1 MTLGWGLEWGNLN
14 FALGT
19 NHFVWD
25 RGQWAK
31 QWPTFWCLH
40 WSKRGDLVKMATR
53 RKKLGGV
60 SLNLD
65 PKSQLTSVSSISDQD
80 ADTLMALRGLDG
92 KLSIAD
98 VVSKTNLTEEKIV
111 SLAKKGILMAQFSDF
126 DLEAEIQ
133 EAEPVD
139 YLSQTVVKLSGEMET
154 MMGRMQSMEQKQGS
168 LQDQIS
174 SMREVNC
181 ASAVVMDGIERRQK
195 QMLDFLQQQTEE
207 SSQALQAVREQLLE
221 QSKLIQQQATDRQ
234 ETDGKEPMASQSRRE
249 EVLTQGASQFDTVL
263 MRGHS
268 GNVSSTPTVQS
279 RLPFAFP
286 PPRPPVPAHFPP
298 HYLRRPEVF
307 SQDQVS
313 HQSCMLTVRE
323 RMILWMRKV
332 IPVHGTWSRKR
343 WNHRGNIRVSWFMI
357 HHRKKACERH
367 ILPGDLGCLIRRFDS
382 GRCWKMAVAG
392 GWIIFRS
399 TQTGHLKLRRRRDK
413 VTKSLAGRD
422 IGHHL
427 LRRIAGRIRGH
438 RLPSQVR
445 DAGAIVIVI
454 GHRHQSRQTSQV
466 IGMTKGV
473 STNTSRT
480 GVGSQVALVTQAHIV
495 LDGTNLRRA
504 VDIIRIMS
512 VMCPLVSRL
521 IVSQLNQ
528 GTNTRAV
535 DRCRHFLNFR
545 PLTVKQLSGVGS
557 FSNSASWQNQVVGQ
571 NVRNG
576 IDCWDVCEE
585 RLLPTCRVGQSQ
597 SKRTTMPWKSSWINA
612 MESWSCRLQP
622 DGICSPWG
630 KKRLKAW
637 MTSLTGC

>member
-31 QWPTFWCLH
+31 QWSTFWCLY
-40 WSKRGDLVKMATR
+40 WSKRGDLVRMATR

-65 PKSQLTSVSSISDQD
+65 PKSQLTSVSSINDQD

-111 SLAKKGILMAQFSDF
+111 SLAKKGILMAQFRKQNQSTILAKQWWSCQGRWKPWWGGCKVWSRNRGF
-126 DLEAEIQ
+126 FKIKSLAWGRLTVHLQ
-133 EAEPVD
+133 WWWMA
-139 YLSQTVVKLSGEMET
+139 LSAGRNKCWIFCSSKQRRAVKRCRESGSNCWSNPNWFSSKPQI
-154 MMGRMQSMEQKQGS
+154 GRRLIGRS
-168 LQDQIS
+168 LWLVS
-174 SMREVNC
+174 R
-181 ASAVVMDGIERRQK
+181 GERRYWLK
-195 QMLDFLQQQTEE
+195 VRVSLTPYWCVGTPAMWVLLQLY
-207 SSQALQAVREQLLE
+207 SLVRHLLFH
-221 QSKLIQQQATDRQ
+221 
-234 ETDGKEPMASQSRRE
+234 RR
-249 EVLTQGASQFDTVL
+249 VHQCWHIFRHIICVDLKS
-263 MRGHS
+263 
-268 GNVSSTPTVQS
+268 
-279 RLPFAFP
+279 
-286 PPRPPVPAHFPP
+286 
-298 HYLRRPEVF
+298 F

-313 HQSCMLTVRE
+313 HQSCLLTVRE

-332 IPVHGTWSRKR
+332 IPGHGTWSRKR

-392 GWIIFRS
+392 GWIIFQS

-413 VTKSLAGRD
+413 ATKSLAGRD

-438 RLPSQVR
+438 RLPSRVR
-445 DAGAIVIVI
+445 DAGVIVI

-473 STNTSRT
+473 GTNTSRT

-504 VDIIRIMS
+504 VDIIRILS

-528 GTNTRAV
+528 GTNTHAV
-535 DRCRHFLNFR
+535 DGCRHFLNFR

-597 SKRTTMPWKSSWINA
+597 SERTTMPWKSSWINA

-622 DGICSPWG
+622 DSICSPWG

-637 MTSLTGC
+637 MTSLTRC